1 MFRKSR
7 LAFALLC
14 LAATN
19 AAAPAQDFPARPIK
33 LVVGFAAGGATD
45 FMARLLADKLRGALG
60 QPVVV
65 ENRTGA
71 NGALGAEFVAKAP
84 ADGYTLYFTTA
95 GVATVYPHL
104 KPAPYDTLRDFVGVS
119 RVAYN
124 ATMLVVSATM
134 PVKSARDLAA
144 LAREKPGKITIA
156 ITGLG
161 SVSHLGAELFQAAAG
176 IKLTE
181 VPYRGAA
188 PAMTDLLGGSLDSLF
203 GDGPTVISQISAG
216 KIRAIAATSH
226 NRSEIFPD
234 VPTFL
239 EQGFADTAADQWAG
253 VLAPIGTP
261 AAIVAR
267 LNAAIA
273 AVMREREVRARL
285 GGPGGV
291 RGGDPRA
298 ASAPYQ
304 GDESARGARVIRE
317 RGIRAEGGGA
327 APPPAWG
334 GGEGGGQVGTRM
346 SKRPPPPALPR

>member
-1 MFRKSR
+1 MMRKSR
-7 LAFALLC
+7 LHLVLAFVC
-14 LAATN
+14 LVAANTP
-19 AAAPAQDFPARPIK
+19 APAQDFPSRPIK
-33 LVVGFAAGGATD
+33 LVVGFAAGGTTD
-45 FMARLLADKLRGALG
+45 FMARLLADRLRGPLG

-124 ATMLVVSATM
+124 STMLVVNAAM
-134 PVKSARDLAA
+134 PVKSARDLAG

-188 PAMTDLLGGSLDSLF
+188 PAMTDLLGGSLDALF
-203 GDGPTVISQISAG
+203 GDGPTVIAQISAG

-226 NRSEIFPD
+226 SRSEIFPD

-239 EQGFADTAADQWAG
+239 EQGFADTVADQWAG
-253 VLAPIGTP
+253 VLAPISTP
-261 AAIVAR
+261 VAIVAK
-267 LNAAIA
+267 LNGAIA
-273 AVMREREVRARL
+273 AVMREPEVRARL
-285 GGPGGV
+285 AATGVVPGV
-291 RGGDPRA
+291 DTPEEFA
-298 ASAPYQ
+298 AYLRQ
-304 GDESARGARVIRE
+304 ENERWARVIRE
-317 RGIRAEGGGA
+317 KGIKAE
-327 APPPAWG
+327 
-334 GGEGGGQVGTRM
+334 
-346 SKRPPPPALPR
+346 

>member
-1 MFRKSR
+1 MRQRSR
-7 LAFALLC
+7 LQLAFACLC
-14 LAATN
+14 LVATN
-19 AAAPAQDFPARPIK
+19 APAPAQDFPTRPIK
-33 LVVGFAAGGATD
+33 LVVGFAAGGTTD
-45 FMARLLADKLRGALG
+45 FMARLLADKLRAPLG

-71 NGALGAEFVAKAP
+71 NGALGAEFVAKSA

-124 ATMLVVSATM
+124 STMLVVNAAT
-134 PVKSARDLAA
+134 PIKSARDLAA
-144 LAREKPGKITIA
+144 LAREKPGKVTIA

-176 IKLTE
+176 VKLTE

-188 PAMTDLLGGSLDSLF
+188 PAMTDLLGGTLDSLF

-216 KIRAIAATSH
+216 MIRAIAATSH

-239 EQGFADTAADQWAG
+239 EQGFADTVADQWAG
-253 VLAPIGTP
+253 VLAPTGTP
-261 AAIVAR
+261 AAIVAK

-273 AVMREREVRARL
+273 AVMREPEVRSRLAATGVVPGVDTPEEFAAYLRDENARW
-285 GGPGGV
+285 
-291 RGGDPRA
+291 
-298 ASAPYQ
+298 
-304 GDESARGARVIRE
+304 ARIIRE
-317 RGIRAEGGGA
+317 KGIKAE
-327 APPPAWG
+327 
-334 GGEGGGQVGTRM
+334 
-346 SKRPPPPALPR
+346 

>member
-1 MFRKSR
+1 VT
-7 LAFALLC
+7 
-14 LAATN
+14 TN
-19 AAAPAQDFPARPIK
+19 ASAPAQDYPTRPIK
-33 LVVGFAAGGATD
+33 LVVGFAAGGTTD
-45 FMARLLADKLRGALG
+45 FMARLLADKLRSPLG

-71 NGALGAEFVAKAP
+71 NGALGAELVAKAP

-124 ATMLVVSATM
+124 STMLVVSAATT
-134 PVKSARDLAA
+134 VKSASDLAT

-234 VPTFL
+234 VPTFV
-239 EQGFADTAADQWAG
+239 EQGFADTVADQWAG
-253 VLAPIGTP
+253 VLAPTGTP
-261 AAIVAR
+261 AAIVAK

-273 AVMREREVRARL
+273 AVMREPEVRARL
-285 GGPGGV
+285 AATGVVPGV
-291 RGGDPRA
+291 DTPEEFA
-298 ASAPYQ
+298 AYLK
-304 GDESARGARVIRE
+304 DENARWRRIIRE
-317 RGIRAEGGGA
+317 KGIKAE
-327 APPPAWG
+327 
-334 GGEGGGQVGTRM
+334 
-346 SKRPPPPALPR
+346 